1 MNFELSHKIA
11 DGKIGAANVL
21 EKVNTQICKRLM
33 FISFDEFTDLWN
45 KITTHR
51 NGMNTPEELEKQMTK
66 IKYYCKTQVEAGE
79 FKFEKI
85 TGYTQNNNM
94 GRYWGKNSIQSIH
107 NAFRGALCAG
117 INTDYDQKNSHPT
130 LLLYLCNKNN
140 INAPFL
146 YDYVHNREKFF
157 EEFIKKDNL
166 KGGRSEVK
174 QYFLKVINKDKLF
187 LNKTS
192 GRKGPIKYKKFLDL
206 DKEIKEIQNQLYEL
220 EDFKKHRE
228 MIEAKQDKYGT
239 NNNQKG
245 RFMSAVLCDFENY
258 ILQKVINYCVDNKI
272 GISSMMHDGAMI
284 ETKEDLCD
292 IFNQITKKYGIKW
305 DTKPHNTELIEHIMK
320 LPIRKH
326 DTNYILSDN
335 IIEIAKHHLKN
346 YIKNRLVKC
355 DSEIYYKYENLW
367 IDNKKEISSIMF
379 KEISEQDYW
388 MKGEKKNINVSK
400 INKYIKEIIEAVFA
414 YVEIDNNFMDKIFTN
429 SFQKVCF
436 ENGYYDFSK
445 KEFIKSYADCD
456 TFIKINREY
465 KKSNNERLRKKIYK
479 KILYP
484 LFSVDKSKTEEEN
497 NTRRQLMNYFLYKM
511 SRVIAGHYE
520 DKNWFLLTGERNSGK
535 GVITELLN
543 ECFGKYV
550 KTTNSGN
557 FQIKKFMAQDSAKA
571 NSWIV
576 NLKFVRFL
584 ITQEITLNPEK
595 KEYLCGNTI
604 KKICSGGDYIE
615 GRTNNKDETE
625 FKIQSSLLMCANDVP
640 PVYPSD
646 AMETCKNIYMKS
658 KFIDDDF
665 KGEKL
670 KNFSYYKKDPTIKTD
685 FIKNNDIKN
694 EFVNILFEAYN
705 NPVEYPEILKQEE
718 DEIDDEEDDKQT
730 FFNLFTFTNSNTDF
744 ISNKE
749 IKAILGNNK
758 IPFSSRKVAL
768 LLKAKGAEA
777 CKKKGE
783 RGFKFIKFKSQDDD
797 SDNDDSDIEEDFTKA
812 LETEI

>member
-11 DGKIGAANVL
+11 GDNNGQATTL
-21 EKVNTQICKRLM
+21 EKVNPEICKRLQ
-33 FISFDEFTDLWN
+33 FISFDEFNDLWN

-51 NGMNTPEELEKQMTK
+51 SGMNTPEELEKQMKK
-66 IKYYCKTQVEAGE
+66 IKYYCRTQATAGE
-79 FKFEKI
+79 FAFEKV
-85 TGYTQNNNM
+85 TGYTQKNNM
-94 GRYWGKNSIQSIH
+94 GRYWGDNSIQTIH

-117 INTDYDQKNSHPT
+117 ENTDYDQKNSHPT
-130 LLLYLCNKNN
+130 LLLNLCNKYN

-146 YDYVHNREKFF
+146 YDYVHNRQQFF
-157 EEFIKKDNL
+157 DEFIKKDNL

-187 LNKTS
+187 LNKIS
-192 GRKGPIKYKKFLDL
+192 GKKGLIKFKKFLDL
-206 DKEIKEIQNQLYEL
+206 DKEIKEIQKQLYDI
-220 EDFKKHRE
+220 EDFKKYRDLVE
-228 MIEAKQDKYGT
+228 SKPDKYGT
-239 NNNQKG
+239 HNNRKG
-245 RFMSAVLCDFENY
+245 RFMSAVLCEFENY
-258 ILQKVINYCVDNKI
+258 ILQKVLNYCVENKI
-272 GISSMMHDGAMI
+272 QVCSLMHDGAMI
-284 ETKEDLCD
+284 SSNEDLCD
-292 IFNQITKKYGIKW
+292 IFNNITKDFGIKW

-326 DTNYILSDN
+326 DTNYILADN
-335 IIEIAKHHLKN
+335 IIEIGKHHLKN

-355 DSEIYYKYENLW
+355 ESQIYYKYEDLW
-367 IDNKKEISSIMF
+367 MNKEKEIKQILF

-388 MKGEKKNINVSK
+388 LKGEKKNIPVSK
-400 INKYIKEIIEAVFA
+400 INKTIKEIIEVVFA
-414 YVEIDNNFMDKIFTN
+414 YVETDNNFIDKIFTN

-445 KEFIKSYADCD
+445 KEFIKSYSNCD
-456 TFIKINREY
+456 TFIKINRDF

-484 LFSVDKSKTEEEN
+484 LFSIDKSKTEEEN
-497 NTRRQLMNYFLYKM
+497 TIRRQLMNYFLYKM

-535 GVITELLN
+535 GVITDLLKQ
-543 ECFGKYV
+543 CFGNYV

-557 FQIKKFMAQDSAKA
+557 FQVKKFMAQDSAKA

-576 NLKFVRFL
+576 GLKFVRFL

-604 KKICSGGDYIE
+604 KKICSGGDDIE
-615 GRTNNKDETE
+615 ARQNNQDEIE
-625 FKIQSSLLMCANDVP
+625 FKIQSTLLMCANDTP

-646 AMETCKNIYMKS
+646 AMETCKTIYMKS
-658 KFIDDDF
+658 KFIDEDF

-685 FIKNNDIKN
+685 FIKNDDIKN
-694 EFVNILFEAYN
+694 EFINILFETYYE
-705 NPVEYPEILKQEE
+705 PVEYPEILKQEE

-730 FFNLFTFTNSNTDF
+730 FFNLFSFTDKENDF

-749 IKAILGNNK
+749 IKAKLTLLK
-758 IPFSSRKVAL
+758 IPFSPRKVSL
-768 LLKAKGAEA
+768 LLKAKGAEPS
-777 CKKKGE
+777 KKKGE
-783 RGFKFIKFKSQDDD
+783 RGFKFIKFKTNEIDTEDED
-797 SDNDDSDIEEDFTKA
+797 EEEYSPKA
-812 LETEI
+812 LETNI